1 MLTYIEPCCLEK
13 QLTAVLSEIE
23 NQDNVVHLFSNSD
36 WTVSH
41 LLNYLA
47 GRMHGCTITLVLPRI
62 EPKTLETL
70 RSLML
75 SKPID
80 PYTKEHAYLVDHLSL
95 ITRGDDRDEVL
106 AHLSGFG
113 SRVSVC
119 EDLCDFRC
127 LAIATANRH
136 IVVQGSLNQRLLQS
150 TQMFTITTGRKL
162 YHQAMACVGSKARV
176 KAIPDWEEAYQRLTA
191 HNS

>member
-23 NQDNVVHLFSNSD
+23 NKDNVVHLFSNSD
-36 WTVSH
+36 WTISH
-41 LLNYLA
+41 LLTYLA
-47 GRMHGCTITLVLPRI
+47 GRNHGCRITLVIPHA

-70 RSLML
+70 HSLML
-75 SKPID
+75 SNYID
-80 PYTKEHAYLVDHLSL
+80 PATKEQAPLVEHLFL
-95 ITRGDDRDEVL
+95 ITRGENREEVL

-113 SRVSVC
+113 KRVTIC
-119 EDLCDFRC
+119 EDSSDFRC
-127 LAIATANRH
+127 LAVANSQRH

-162 YHQAMACVGSKARV
+162 YNQAMACIGAKSRV
-176 KAIPDWEEAYQRLTA
+176 KAIPDWEDAYQRLSTS
-191 HNS
+191 NS

>member
-1 MLTYIEPCCLEK
+1 MFTYIDPCCLEK

-23 NQDNVVHLFSNSD
+23 NKDNVVHLFSSSD

-41 LLNYLA
+41 LLTYLC
-47 GRMHGCTITLVLPRI
+47 GRMFGSNITLVLPRV

-70 RSLML
+70 HSLML

-80 PYTKEHAYLVDHLSL
+80 PYTKEHSFLVEHLSL
-95 ITRGDDRDEVL
+95 ITRGENREEVL

-113 SRVSVC
+113 KRVTIC
-119 EDLCDFRC
+119 EDPSDFRC
-127 LAIATANRH
+127 LTISNNQRH

-162 YHQAMACVGSKARV
+162 YNQAMACIGAKSRV
-176 KAIPDWEEAYQRLTA
+176 KAIPDWEEAYTRLT
-191 HNS
+191 STT

>member
-23 NQDNVVHLFSNSD
+23 NKDNVAHLFSNSD

-41 LLNYLA
+41 LLTYLC
-47 GRMHGCTITLVLPRI
+47 GRMLGCNITLVLPRI

-80 PYTKEHAYLVDHLSL
+80 PYTKEHTYLVDHLSL
-95 ITRGDDRDEVL
+95 ITRGDDREEVL

-113 SRVSVC
+113 KRVSIC
-119 EDLCDFRC
+119 EDLSDFRC
-127 LAIATANRH
+127 IAISNNNRY
-136 IVVQGSLNQRLLQS
+136 IVVQGSLNQRTLNAA
-150 TQMFTITTGRKL
+150 QMFTVTTGHKL
-162 YHQAMACVGSKARV
+162 YQQAMACIGAKSRV
-176 KAIPDWEEAYQRLTA
+176 KAIPDWEDAYQRLTA
-191 HNS
+191 QNS